1 MGDGQSLF
9 VSDQELLCEWTT
21 GATTRSKNVDSLPLD
36 QIIYMNVLLRSKPVL
51 LVLIAGLLALP
62 LVVEVLNRFVI

>member
-36 QIIYMNVLLRSKPVL
+36 QIIYMNVLLRCVY
-51 LVLIAGLLALP
+51 ICITRNA
-62 LVVEVLNRFVI
+62 RI

>member
-1 MGDGQSLF
+1 M
-9 VSDQELLCEWTT
+9 VS
-21 GATTRSKNVDSLPLD
+21 GG
-36 QIIYMNVLLRSKPVL
+36 RSKPVL